1 MFITKGNFFTG
12 FQPLCH
18 SLGRP
23 LPGRHLAQLL
33 VGLGRGDAHP
43 VDGPQAKGV
52 VPVPVGQHGEVRQG
66 QALLLQGPVQLPHV
80 GRGVPGVHRQ
90 AVALPQQIAQVGP
103 VRLLLPGQVPGPLCQ
118 PLQHGLTPVPAAG
131 GRVRP
136 F

>member
-1 MFITKGNFFTG
+1 MPHTLTVWSTC
-12 FQPLCH
+12 LLYT
-18 SLGRP
+18 SP

-66 QALLLQGPVQLPHV
+66 QALLLQGPVELC
-80 GRGVPGVHRQ
+80 
-90 AVALPQQIAQVGP
+90 
-103 VRLLLPGQVPGPLCQ
+103 LLYTSLL
-118 PLQHGLTPVPAAG
+118 
-131 GRVRP
+131 